1 MRLVTMSVAFTA
13 KEEYS
18 VLKVKLFLYKSGQAL
33 RTQEVEA
40 SRILD
45 SWHIKVVRLSP
56 MN

>member
-1 MRLVTMSVAFTA
+1 MSVAFTA

-45 SWHIKVVRLSP
+45 SWYIKVVRLSP